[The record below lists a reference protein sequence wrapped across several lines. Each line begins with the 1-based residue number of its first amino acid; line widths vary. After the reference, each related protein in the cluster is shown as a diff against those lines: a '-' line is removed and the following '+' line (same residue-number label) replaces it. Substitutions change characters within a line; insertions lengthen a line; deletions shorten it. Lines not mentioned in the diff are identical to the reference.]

1 MMIQD
6 AMAEIPLV
14 AILRGVKP
22 EEAVAMAEALYEAG
36 IRIVEVPLNSPEPLQ
51 SIKAISEAYGRKM
64 VVGAGTVLSVDK
76 VIAVAEAGGRIIVSP
91 DTRTDVIRTALKEGL
106 TPLPGFATASEAF
119 QAYDA
124 GARWLKLFP
133 AATYG
138 PAHIKALKAVL
149 PTDAAVLAVGG
160 AGAANLGEWWDA
172 GARGFGLGSELYK
185 AGQGVAETAEK
196 AKAVVAAYRAIANA

>member
-6 AMAEIPLV
+6 AMADIPLV

-36 IRIVEVPLNSPEPLQ
+36 IRIVEVPLNSPDPLA
-51 SIKAISEAYGRKM
+51 SIKAIAEAYGREM
-64 VVGAGTVLSVDK
+64 VVGAGTVLSIDR

-91 DTRTDVIRTALKEGL
+91 DTRPEVIRTALKEGL
-106 TPLPGFATASEAF
+106 TPLPGFGTASEAF

-138 PAHIKALKAVL
+138 SGHIKALKAVL
-149 PTDAAVLAVGG
+149 PADAIILAVGG
-160 AGAANLGEWWDA
+160 AGASNLGEWWDA
-172 GARGFGLGSELYK
+172 GARGFGLGSDLYK
-185 AGQGVAETAEK
+185 AGQSVSETAEK
-196 AKAVVAAYRAIANA
+196 AKTVVEAYRALQR